1 MPRGRPRKK
10 KEDVLLKSAELLGWA
25 LGGLEREI
33 AQTRERLT
41 ALTAE
46 AGRLRNRLGGAVA
59 SGSRKAETATT
70 QGVAALK
77 GVKRR
82 RNMSPEGR
90 KKISDMMKKRWADRR
105 KKMAK
110 A

>member
-1 MPRGRPRKK
+1 MARGRPRKK
-10 KEDVLLKSAELLGWA
+10 TDDVLLKSAELLGWA

-33 AQTRERLT
+33 TQTRERLT

-46 AGRLRNRLGGAVA
+46 AGKLRTRLGSAA
-59 SGSRKAETATT
+59 SGSTKAGTATVE
-70 QGVAALK
+70 GAAAPK
-77 GVKRR
+77 AAKRR

-110 A
+110 G

>member
-1 MPRGRPRKK
+1 
-10 KEDVLLKSAELLGWA
+10 
-25 LGGLEREI
+25 
-33 AQTRERLT
+33 
-41 ALTAE
+41 
-46 AGRLRNRLGGAVA
+46 
-59 SGSRKAETATT
+59 
-70 QGVAALK
+70 VAALK

-105 KKMAK
+105 KKVAK